1 MPEPELADPM
11 TAAPHR
17 PRQPGGVA
25 HAAASGLGRF
35 EIFGP
40 FDLPLT
46 VAGRLDLS
54 SAARTRFW
62 MEVEGRES
70 GLGSAC
76 GCFVFSVR
84 NGRQT
89 LPWYV
94 GRAESQPFADH
105 CLGDACL
112 PIYAR
117 ALEGLQPYCAHLHLL
132 AKLTPT
138 GHPSRAAR
146 HAHAEIAFIERV
158 LIDLALT
165 RNPQLMNYS
174 DDELPRSLCIPGLLN
189 PQDAPLTIDARA
201 LRSILGL

>member
-1 MPEPELADPM
+1 MPQPELADPT
-11 TAAPHR
+11 TAMPHR
-17 PRQPGGVA
+17 PRGTA
-25 HAAASGLGRF
+25 SAARAAASPAGRF

-46 VAGRLDLS
+46 GAGRLDLS
-54 SAARTRFW
+54 PAARERFW
-62 MEVEGRES
+62 MDVEGRES
-70 GLGSAC
+70 GLGSAS

-94 GRAESQPFADH
+94 GRAESRPFTEH
-105 CLGDACL
+105 CLSDACL

-117 ALEGLQPYCAHLHLL
+117 ALEGLQPFCAHLHLL

-138 GHPSRAAR
+138 GHPSRAVR